1 MLTSETTKRIVTGWR
16 HAMQESVGIGQTGR
30 SMQMMSPA
38 TEVGSETNKI
48 VDRGGSKARGIIL
61 DIGE

>member
-1 MLTSETTKRIVTGWR
+1 
-16 HAMQESVGIGQTGR
+16 MQESVGIGQTGR